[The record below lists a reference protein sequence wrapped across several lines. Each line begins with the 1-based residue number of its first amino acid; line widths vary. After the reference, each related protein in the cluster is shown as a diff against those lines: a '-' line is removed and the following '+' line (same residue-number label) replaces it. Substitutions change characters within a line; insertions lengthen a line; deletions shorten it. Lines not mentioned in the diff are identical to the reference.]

1 MRRLVTRTFLLLA
14 LLASSVLPCAAAEG
28 ESAQPPAAPPAGQ
41 APAPAGQGAAP
52 APPLTWS
59 LFGEAR
65 FRPEYR
71 DNFDLD
77 AAVDDA
83 QSQGFMRL
91 RLGVRLAFKD
101 DYRLVMQIQDSR
113 VAGQEATTASNEKNL
128 DLHQGY
134 VDVAVGKSG
143 VSFAIGRQEWF
154 YGDHRMIG
162 NFGWDNVGR
171 SFDGVK
177 VRYAR
182 DRFFID
188 GLLAQITERT
198 TPIAAPVS
206 SASTAGS
213 TLYGAYAQW
222 APRPA
227 SEYEA
232 YLLGFDDHIAAAGEI
247 TGTSGATTVHALG
260 GRIRDR
266 FGRVDLKIE
275 AAVERGEY
283 HGDDLKARAAGLIG
297 GVNFGRETKTRLL
310 FGYDYAT
317 GDKDGTDGR
326 REEFFNFF
334 PTNHPHYGTMDM
346 FGWRNIDSPWVGV
359 SVAKGRHFA
368 QAAAHRFGLEQAGGE
383 WKDAGGTVLGS
394 DPSGNAG
401 TDVGLEIDLTYRFD
415 WTPKAALEVGLS
427 RFDPREFA
435 DATRGSDASQWGYVM
450 VTFGL

>member
-1 MRRLVTRTFLLLA
+1 MRRLGIRRFLLLGLVVA
-14 LLASSVLPCAAAEG
+14 FGPPCSAAAEQ
-28 ESAQPPAAPPAGQ
+28 AAPQPPAVASPAPPA
-41 APAPAGQGAAP
+41 QGAGP
-52 APPLTWS
+52 ASPLTWS

-83 QSQGFMRL
+83 RSQGFMRL
-91 RLGVRLAFKD
+91 RLGLRLAYKD
-101 DYRLVMQIQDSR
+101 DYRLVVQIQDSR
-113 VAGQEATTASNEKNL
+113 VAGEEATTASNEKNL

-134 VDVAVGKSG
+134 VDVAAGKSG
-143 VSFAIGRQEWF
+143 VSFALGRQEWY
-154 YGDHRMIG
+154 YGEHRMIG

-171 SFDGVK
+171 SFDGVR

-182 DRFFID
+182 DHFFID

-198 TPIAAPVS
+198 TAIGAPVN

-232 YLLGFDDHIAAAGEI
+232 YLLGHDDQIAAAGEI
-247 TGTSGATTVHALG
+247 TGIAGGTRVHALG
-260 GRIRDR
+260 GRIKDC
-266 FGRVDLKIE
+266 FGRVDLKLE
-275 AAVERGEY
+275 AAIERGEY

-297 GVNFGRETKTRLL
+297 GVNLGKEVKTRLL

-317 GDKDGTDGR
+317 GDKDATDGR

-334 PTNHPHYGTMDM
+334 PTNHPHYGYMDM
-346 FGWRNIDSPWVGV
+346 FGWRNIRSPWVGV
-359 SVAKGRHFA
+359 SVAKGRQFA
-368 QAAAHRFGLEQAGGE
+368 QAKAHRFGLEQAGGA

-394 DPSGNAG
+394 DPTGNSG

-415 WTPKAALEVGLS
+415 WTPKAAIEAGLG

-435 DATRGSDASQWGYVM
+435 DATRGSEASQWGYIM
-450 VTFGL
+450 ATFGF

>member
-1 MRRLVTRTFLLLA
+1 MRRLATRMILLTA
-14 LLASSVLPCAAAEG
+14 VLVNPGLQCVAAEQPAPPPATQPAA
-28 ESAQPPAAPPAGQ
+28 AQPPGAPP
-41 APAPAGQGAAP
+41 GAAASP
-52 APPLTWS
+52 VTWS

-77 AAVDDA
+77 AAEDDA
-83 QSQGFMRL
+83 RSQGFMRL
-91 RLGVRLAFKD
+91 RLGVRLAYKD
-101 DYRLVMQIQDSR
+101 DYRLVVQIQDAR
-113 VAGQEATTASNEKNL
+113 VAGEEATTASNEKNL

-134 VDVAVGKSG
+134 IDVAVGKSG
-143 VSFAIGRQEWF
+143 VTFAIGRQEWY
-154 YGDHRMIG
+154 YGEHRMIG

-182 DRFFID
+182 ERFFID

-198 TPIAAPVS
+198 TAIAAPVNG
-206 SASTAGS
+206 ASTAGS

-227 SEYEA
+227 SEYET
-232 YLLGFDDHIAAAGEI
+232 YLLGFDDHITAAGEV
-247 TGTSGATTVHALG
+247 TGTSGGTTVHALG
-260 GRIRDR
+260 GRLKDR
-266 FGRVDLKIE
+266 FGRLDLKLE

-283 HGDDLKARAAGLIG
+283 HGDDLRAHAAGLIG
-297 GVNFGRETKTRLL
+297 GVNFGKEVKTRLL

-317 GDKDGTDGR
+317 GDVDGTDGR

-334 PTNHPHYGTMDM
+334 PTNHPHYGYMDM
-346 FGWRNIDSPWVGV
+346 FGWRNINSPWAGV

-368 QAAAHRFGLEQAGGE
+368 QAAAHRFGLEQASGE

-394 DPSGNAG
+394 DASGNSG
-401 TDVGLEIDLTYRFD
+401 TDVGLEVDLTYRFD
-415 WTPKAALEVGLS
+415 WTPKAAFEVGLS
-427 RFDPREFA
+427 RFDPHEFA
-435 DATRGSDASQWGYVM
+435 DATRGSDASNWGYVM
-450 VTFGL
+450 ATFGF